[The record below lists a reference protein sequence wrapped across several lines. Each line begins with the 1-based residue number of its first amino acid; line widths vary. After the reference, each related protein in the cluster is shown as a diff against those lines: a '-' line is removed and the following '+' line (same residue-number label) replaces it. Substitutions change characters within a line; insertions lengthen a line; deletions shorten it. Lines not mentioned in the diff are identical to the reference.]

1 MERYLLF
8 TLAAPLA
15 SFGAVAVGERR
26 PTWDRPSKSQT
37 LGLIAGCLGIP
48 RVEEARHLALAVG
61 LGFAVR
67 VDARGQLASDYHTA
81 QSPKEASMRRR
92 AKTHGPVRTR
102 SDELACDDLKTIL
115 SQREF
120 VVGSQHTIA
129 LWRIGDTAPML
140 DEIAAALR
148 QPVYTPFAGRKANP
162 LSLPMA
168 PRIVDALSIEAAFA
182 AFDAGEAEGVAAFKR
197 EISPRADSYRPI
209 FADLSAIPMD
219 ERAGRVGRHEQ
230 RRDLPESR
238 AKWRFGLRSEVL
250 IKETPE
256 AAR

>member
-8 TLAAPLA
+8 TLAAPMA

-48 RVEEARHLALAVG
+48 RVEEARHLALADG

-92 AKTHGPVRTR
+92 ANTHRPVLTR

-120 VVGSQHTIA
+120 IVGSQHTIA
-129 LWRIGDTAPML
+129 LWRTGDTAPTL

-148 QPVYTPFAGRKANP
+148 TPVYAPFAGRKANP

-168 PRIVDALSIEAAFA
+168 PHIVDAPTIEAAFA
-182 AFDAGEAEGVAAFKR
+182 AFDADETEGVAAFKR
-197 EISPRADSYRPI
+197 EMLLRPEGYRPI
-209 FADLSAIPMD
+209 FADLSAVPLE
-219 ERAGRVGRHEQ
+219 ERADRVGRHEQ
-230 RRDLPESR
+230 RRDLPKSR
-238 AKWRFGLRSEVL
+238 AKWRFGLRPEVL
-250 IKETPE
+250 LKETPE